1 MKISIITSTY
11 NSADTVR
18 DTLESVASQTFADVE
33 HIIIDALSKDHTL
46 DIVAE
51 FPHVSR
57 VLSEEDKGIYD
68 AMNKGISLA
77 TGDIIGI
84 LNSDDFYT
92 YPEVL
97 SDIHN
102 LFQTTGADCVYAD
115 LNYVD
120 QHNTRKVIRKWTSGA
135 FSPSSFSKG
144 WMPPHPTFF
153 VRKEVYQNFGV
164 FNQDMGTAADY
175 ELMLRFLVRHQ
186 CPVAYLPKTIIHMR
200 TGGASNQSIRAR
212 WKANQMDRKA
222 WQINNLTPGLWTF
235 ILKPLRKIWQYV
247 S

>member
-18 DTLESVASQTFADVE
+18 DTLESVAAQTHPDVE
-33 HIIIDALSKDHTL
+33 HIIIDGLSKDHTL

-51 FPHVSR
+51 FPHVCR

-102 LFQTTGADCVYAD
+102 LFETTGADCVYAN

-120 QHNTRKVIRKWTSGA
+120 QRNTRKVIRKWISGV
-135 FSPSSFSKG
+135 FSPSSFKMG
-144 WMPPHPTFF
+144 WMPPHPLFLSKKKCIKISGILIRTWAPQ
-153 VRKEVYQNFGV
+153 QN
-164 FNQDMGTAADY
+164 
-175 ELMLRFLVRHQ
+175 
-186 CPVAYLPKTIIHMR
+186 K
-200 TGGASNQSIRAR
+200 S
-212 WKANQMDRKA
+212 
-222 WQINNLTPGLWTF
+222 
-235 ILKPLRKIWQYV
+235 
-247 S
+247 